1 MWQKIR
7 LVIWAAVLAAACYFL
22 LSYHILFFG
31 SSIRLLRKAKP
42 TSEYTFI
49 CIGNK
54 SMESLMKIDTLRE
67 AGIGDMLVEMG
78 KMSEQEKER
87 FENEFNADAIYN

>member
-7 LVIWAAVLAAACYFL
+7 LVVWTAVLAVACYFL
-22 LSYHILFFG
+22 LNYHLLFFG
-31 SSIRLLRKAKP
+31 KSIRLLRKARP

-54 SMESLMKIDTLRE
+54 SMASLMKIDTLRE
-67 AGIGDMLVEMG
+67 AGIGDILVEMG
-78 KMSEQEKER
+78 KMSEKEKER
-87 FENEFNADAIYN
+87 LENEFNADAIYN